1 MIAFLLLSIVYI
13 RTPQDFML
21 LKMVVTAVADMDLYI
36 IYSKS
41 HDLNDNDVITELS
54 LHVLCDVLVLA
65 P

>member
-1 MIAFLLLSIVYI
+1 
-13 RTPQDFML
+13 ML

-54 LHVLCDVLVLA
+54 LHVRCDVLVLA